1 MTFVTHAAQLTTL
14 LAEAA
19 EKEPFDPNKVT
30 PGVGGFLVVALL
42 AIALFFLGFDM
53 VRRLRRAKYRAEIQE
68 ELAAEIAERDAAA
81 AGAAAEVS
89 TPAVA
94 DLANEV
100 DEPPTSAEPDAGEAD
115 PRPETNQ

>member
-42 AIALFFLGFDM
+42 AFALFFLGFDM

-68 ELAAEIAERDAAA
+68 ELAAEIAERDAALVADATATDA
-81 AGAAAEVS
+81 AVQYEAAAPVS
-89 TPAVA
+89 
-94 DLANEV
+94 
-100 DEPPTSAEPDAGEAD
+100 DEADAGEAD
-115 PRPETNQ
+115 PRPETQQ

>member
-68 ELAAEIAERDAAA
+68 AAA
-81 AGAAAEVS
+81 PVS
-89 TPAVA
+89 
-94 DLANEV
+94 
-100 DEPPTSAEPDAGEAD
+100 DEADAGEAD
-115 PRPETNQ
+115 PRPEAQQ

>member
-19 EKEPFDPNKVT
+19 EKEQFDPNKVS

-42 AIALFFLGFDM
+42 AIALFFLGFDL
-53 VRRLRRAKYRAEIQE
+53 VRRLRRAKYRAEIQA

-81 AGAAAEVS
+81 EEG
-89 TPAVA
+89 TTGVA
-94 DLANEV
+94 DIASEATESAPANG
-100 DEPPTSAEPDAGEAD
+100 DADAGEAD
-115 PRPETNQ
+115 PRPEAHQ

>member
-1 MTFVTHAAQLTTL
+1 MFAATAIHFASV

-19 EKEPFDPNKVT
+19 ESEQFDPNKVT
-30 PGVGGFLVVALL
+30 PGFGGFLVIALL

-81 AGAAAEVS
+81 QAKEQGG
-89 TPAVA
+89 T
-94 DLANEV
+94 
-100 DEPPTSAEPDAGEAD
+100 D
-115 PRPETNQ
+115 PRPETKE

>member
-68 ELAAEIAERDAAA
+68 ELAAEVAERDAAL
-81 AGAAAEVS
+81 AAEATVTDAAS
-89 TPAVA
+89 PAEEA
-94 DLANEV
+94 A
-100 DEPPTSAEPDAGEAD
+100 PTSVEADAGEAD
-115 PRPETNQ
+115 PRPETRQ